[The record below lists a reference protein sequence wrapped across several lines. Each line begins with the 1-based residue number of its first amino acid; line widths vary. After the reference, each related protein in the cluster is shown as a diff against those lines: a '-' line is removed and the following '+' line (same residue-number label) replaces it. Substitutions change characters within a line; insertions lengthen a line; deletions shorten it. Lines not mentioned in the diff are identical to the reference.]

1 MTQTP
6 PLGLGPGPRRPATL
20 ADLEAVPSDRTA
32 HLLGGKL
39 YTFPRPRHRHEKALT
54 RLLVRLGPFD
64 PDASGLAGP
73 GGWLFLVE
81 PELRLGSERAVPDLA
96 GWRREG
102 LDENLLDPYPTIAP
116 AWVCEV
122 LSPSTEVFDRGDK
135 ATYFQRIGVSWLW
148 FVDPEAQTLEVYE
161 NDAGQFR
168 QCQRRQGA
176 VDVAAPP
183 FDALT
188 WPLGALWG

>member
-1 MTQTP
+1 MTQP
-6 PLGLGPGPRRPATL
+6 ALPDDLGARRPATP

-32 HLLGGKL
+32 HLIEGKL
-39 YTFPRPRHRHEKALT
+39 YTFPRPRHRHGKAHS
-54 RLLVRLGPFD
+54 RLIGRLASFD
-64 PDASGLAGP
+64 PGASGPEGP

-81 PELRLGSERAVPDLA
+81 PELRLGNERVVPDLA

-102 LDENLLDPYPTIAP
+102 LDETLLDPYPTLAP

-148 FVDPEAQTLEVYE
+148 FADPETQTLEIYE

-168 QCQRRQGA
+168 QRQRHRGA
-176 VDVAAPP
+176 ADVAAPP

-188 WPLGALWG
+188 WPLGSLWG

>member
-1 MTQTP
+1 MTQPTLP
-6 PLGLGPGPRRPATL
+6 GGPGARRPATL

-39 YTFPRPRHRHEKALT
+39 YTFPRPRHRHGKALY
-54 RLLVRLGPFD
+54 RLSVSLSPFD
-64 PDASGLAGP
+64 PGAGAQGP

-81 PELRLGSERAVPDLA
+81 PELRLGSERVVPDLV

-135 ATYFQRIGVSWLW
+135 ATYFQQNGVSWLW

-168 QCQRRQGA
+168 QCQRHRGV

-183 FDALT
+183 FEALT
-188 WPLGALWG
+188 WPLGAL